1 MVTFSDNGP
10 TLRSLSRPAVATG
23 GRKKAASA
31 RGQEMRIRVL
41 GCSGGIGGG
50 LRTTSLLVDSDVLVD
65 AGTGVGDLSLEALA
79 KIDHIFVS
87 HSHLDHVASIP
98 FLVDTVC
105 WMRAKPITVYGI
117 KETLDILRAHLFN
130 WKIWPDFTQIPDADK
145 PFMVYR
151 EVRPG
156 ETVEIRGRRFTP
168 IPANHTVP
176 AVGYAIEGPRGA
188 LIFSGDTTSNDA
200 LWRVVN
206 ATPRL
211 KYLII
216 ETAFCNRERDI
227 AVASKHLCPQML
239 AEELEKMRATPEVYI
254 THLKPGEGALTMRE
268 VSQAAGRWRPR
279 MLENNQEFSL

>member
-1 MVTFSDNGP
+1 
-10 TLRSLSRPAVATG
+10 
-23 GRKKAASA
+23 
-31 RGQEMRIRVL
+31 MRIRVL

-50 LRTTSLLVDSDVLVD
+50 LRTTALLVDDDVLID
-65 AGTGVGDLSLEALA
+65 AGTGVGDLSLERLA
-79 KIDHIFVS
+79 RIDHIFVS
-87 HSHLDHVASIP
+87 HSHLDHVTSIP

-105 WMRAKPITVYGI
+105 WMRASPIVVYGI

-130 WKIWPDFTQIPDADK
+130 WKLWPDFTQIPTAER

-151 EVRPG
+151 EIRVG
-156 ETVEIRGRRFTP
+156 EPAELGSRRITA

-176 AVGYAIEGPRGA
+176 AVGYALDSGRAA
-188 LIFSGDTTSNDA
+188 LIYTGDTSSNDA

-206 ATPRL
+206 KTPRL

-216 ETAFCNRERDI
+216 ETAFSNKEREV
-227 AVASKHLCPQML
+227 AVASKHLCPGML
-239 AEELEKMRATPEVYI
+239 AEELEKMRARPEVFI

-268 VSQAAGRWRPR
+268 VTEAAGRWRPR